1 MSKDTRQTIE
11 KASVGNFTSKLGI
24 MAEAFEMYQAE
35 GRSLNVSF
43 ENDRLSEIR
52 QGQNSGVS
60 IRAVKNGK
68 IGFSYSSKP
77 DELDYVANAAIRMA
91 PYGKLYDYEF
101 AGEAVS
107 PHTRPYDPGC
117 AELNPD
123 KLVAICNHVKETVK
137 AVDAE
142 ALVDCSVGGGVGK
155 ARIVTS
161 NGQDCLEQE
170 SSFSF
175 FVSLRLAEEGNFVQN
190 YRFGMANEVIPEDK
204 ILEEARDAAE
214 EFQIARR
221 NAPFAKGKYPVL
233 FAPSALG
240 DILMPIGVS
249 VNGTTIEKKTSR
261 FVDSLGEKLFDER
274 LTLVDDPFHQDGP
287 GGGLY
292 DGEGVP
298 TQKRAFIEKGVLN
311 GFMHTLSTAK
321 RCGHQPTGNAQ
332 RSVSSQPS
340 PGMHNLVM
348 AGGNDPLSE
357 LMARAQGGLYISQLL
372 GTFTSNFLAGQVS
385 GNISLGFLV
394 DGGKR
399 VGRVK
404 NCALNVNTFDLLKSA
419 IIGISKERE
428 WVGGRYLP
436 WLLVDGVQ
444 ISAR

>member
-11 KASVGNFTSKLGI
+11 KSSVGNFTSKLGTL
-24 MAEAFEMYQAE
+24 ADAFEMFQAE
-35 GRSLNVSF
+35 GRSLNVGF
-43 ENDRLSEIR
+43 ENDRLNEIR
-52 QGQNSGVS
+52 QGQTSGVS

-91 PYGKLYDYEF
+91 PYGKVYDYEF

-107 PHTRPYDPGC
+107 QHTRPFDPGC

-123 KLVAICNHVKETVK
+123 KLVGICNRINETVK
-137 AVDAE
+137 AIDSE
-142 ALVDCSVGGGVGK
+142 ALVDCSVGGGVGRS
-155 ARIVTS
+155 RIVTS
-161 NGQDCLEQE
+161 NGQDCTEQE

-204 ILEEARDAAE
+204 ILEEAKDAAQ
-214 EFQIARR
+214 EFQIARK

-233 FAPSALG
+233 FAPQALG
-240 DILMPIGVS
+240 DILMPIAVS
-249 VNGTTIEKKTSR
+249 VNGTSIEKKTSR

-298 TQKRAFIEKGVLN
+298 TQKRAFIEKGVLT
-311 GFMHTLSTAK
+311 GYMHTLSTAK
-321 RCGHQPTGNAQ
+321 RCGHAPTGNAQ
-332 RSVSSQPS
+332 RGVSSLPS

-348 AGGNDPLSE
+348 APGADALDE
-357 LMARAQGGLYISQLL
+357 LMGKAEGGLYISQML

-394 DGGKR
+394 EGGRR

-404 NCALNVNTFDLLKSA
+404 NCALNVNTFELLKSA